1 MFMYSVDLLH
11 AENGR
16 RRLLCICVWC
26 PWYAALLSP
35 ATWFRDQFQRTTGRW
50 SPAVACCLWSLLMR
64 RERRRMVIAAA
75 VSTMPVREQSSEYG
89 TSPSLRYVELVI
101 GQHLPDPTGWLC

>member
-1 MFMYSVDLLH
+1 MFMYSVDLLR

-35 ATWFRDQFQRTTGRW
+35 ATWFRDQFQRTHGSVVTGCGML
-50 SPAVACCLWSLLMR
+50 PVEFADEAGTTQDGDCCSGVNYASAGTVVRVRDFSL
-64 RERRRMVIAAA
+64 
-75 VSTMPVREQSSEYG
+75 
-89 TSPSLRYVELVI
+89 PSLR
-101 GQHLPDPTGWLC
+101 